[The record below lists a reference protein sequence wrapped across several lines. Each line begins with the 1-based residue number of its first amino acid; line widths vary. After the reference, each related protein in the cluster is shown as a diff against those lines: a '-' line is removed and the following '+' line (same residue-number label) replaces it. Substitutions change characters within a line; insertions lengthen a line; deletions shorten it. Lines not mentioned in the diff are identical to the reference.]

1 MGKSVIMIKGR
12 AYFFF
17 TIMGCAFFLHHAIE
31 AATFTVT
38 DAGDTGVGGTLRY
51 SILVAAPG
59 DSIVFDPS
67 VTNISLS
74 APLPVITQGSLTIT
88 GPVTIDG
95 ASTYSVFSC
104 VPPTPSAGTLTLTN
118 IIIQNGKSKGGN
130 GGNGGSNGG
139 GGGGAG
145 GGGGLYIH
153 NGAQV
158 NLNTM
163 QFTNSTAIG
172 GNGGNNSGGTNG
184 GGGGGGGFGGGNGG
198 AGGSNISGGGGGGG
212 NKAGAGGS
220 NADGGDGG
228 AINTEQGG
236 GGGGGSGSN
245 SSGKNGG
252 VAYLPP
258 TGFYKSLGGT
268 NNGGAGGGGGAGIN
282 SNPYPPPSPPAGAG
296 GNATSTSG
304 GAGGLGAG
312 IDGFFGGGG
321 GGGAPIAG
329 GQFFGGAGT
338 GNGGGG
344 GGPSGVSSTNSQ
356 GGAGGSSGGGGGGGG
371 PSTSTV
377 GGAGGF
383 GAGGGAG
390 VTGGLS
396 LFGGGDGTSN
406 TGAAGGGGGGAGM
419 GGAIFIQ
426 DQATLTI
433 ADSLSLS
440 GNTAAGG
447 SGGNNGTGYG
457 DDIFIRS
464 GGTLIFKN
472 SATLTISSNIESN
485 QGMGGQAVPGQG
497 GLILNSTGGT
507 GTLVLQGINTYT
519 ATTTI
524 QSGILSISSNDN
536 LGDTTLNSGTGNN
549 VVIGS
554 GTLQTMTNNISTPR
568 LFSLTGGATIDTT
581 TTTLTLTGIISG
593 SGSLTK
599 QGTGTLI
606 LSPAFNNTYAGGTT
620 IAAGTVQIGPVG
632 TPGRDAALGALNS
645 RITMASG
652 TTLNIIGAANL
663 QSQRPFLLQGPATF
677 QIDNTATTFLS
688 GNISGSGELIKTG
701 AEALFL
707 GGTNTYSGGTDVQSG
722 TLAGTTNSLQGDITI
737 EDGATLLFLQTPAPG
752 TFQGTLSTNLPTNSG
767 VLQIG
772 NATLTPFPQVTIV
785 GANPNFLGPT
795 DIFPSG
801 VLNVNGSI
809 ANSSLVTISLGGFL
823 SGTGTVGPVDSFG
836 TIRPGNSI
844 GTLTVNGDLVLETT
858 SNLIIEIDPTQ
869 SSRLVV
875 LGERTLEGTLTVVPN
890 ISGFFGLGASYTIE
904 TNTGNS
910 PTGMFSSL
918 NSPPNFI
925 PTVDYFMNSVV
936 LNIFIQQPFLGFPYD
951 NPNEESVG
959 NNINALT
966 SQGYLTASS
975 PLGEAINSLVGFPDS
990 AINNALD
997 QMHPAAF
1004 SAFAEIQ
1011 AALGGQLLTL
1021 FHRRP
1026 VPHCACADR
1035 GRFWIE
1041 PYGNWLK
1048 EKNLGYELGFHAY
1061 SKGAALGFDGEL
1073 TDGWV
1078 VGLGAAWN
1086 DTHMHWAKGRGFS
1099 TITGYYGSIY
1109 TDYTNDNFYIG
1120 LSCVAGWDRC
1130 YSSRHIRF
1138 STIDEHA
1145 RSTRHNLELMGQLT
1159 TALFFGPSFCFAF
1172 PYLNIDYF
1180 YLKEKQANESG
1191 APGLNLQVYDHSG
1204 STLRSEAGFAVQVQ
1218 DVNRANTICLSPLF
1232 GLGWAMEM
1240 PINRSPYRSNFE
1252 DQPISFESYGWDY
1265 TWQLFTLRFGLSLTY
1280 NCLSISGGYVAEMSP
1295 LEHTPFFDQRGD
1307 IRLELSW

>member
-1 MGKSVIMIKGR
+1 MGKSVMKR
-12 AYFFF
+12 RTYFFL
-17 TIMGCAFFLHHAIE
+17 TIVGSFCLCFHVIDAN
-31 AATFTVT
+31 TFTVT
-38 DAGDTGVGGTLRY
+38 DSGDTGINGTLRY
-51 SILVAAPG
+51 SILVASPG

-67 VTNISLS
+67 VTTITLTN
-74 APLPVITQGSLTIT
+74 PLPIITQGSLTIT

-95 ASTYSVFSC
+95 TSTYSAFSSI
-104 VPPTPSAGTLTLTN
+104 PATPNSGTLNLTN
-118 IIIQNGKSKGGN
+118 IVILNGKSKGGD

-145 GGGGLYIH
+145 GGGGLYLH
-153 NGAQV
+153 NGARV
-158 NLNTM
+158 NLSAV
-163 QFTNSTAIG
+163 QFTANTALG
-172 GNGGNNSGGTNG
+172 GNGGSNSGGNNG

-212 NKAGAGGS
+212 NKGGAGGS
-220 NADGGDGG
+220 SANGANGGVL
-228 AINTEQGG
+228 NTEQGG

-245 SSGKNGG
+245 SSGKSGG
-252 VAYLPP
+252 LAYLPP
-258 TGFYKSLGGT
+258 TGFYTASGGT
-268 NNGGAGGGGGAGIN
+268 NNGGAGGGGGGGIN
-282 SNPYPPPSPPAGAG
+282 SNPYPPPPPPAGTG
-296 GNATSTSG
+296 GNASSTSG
-304 GAGGLGAG
+304 GSGGLGAG
-312 IDGFFGGGG
+312 IDGLFGGGG
-321 GGGAPIAG
+321 GGGAPIAS
-329 GQFFGGAGT
+329 GQVFGGNGT

-344 GGPSGVSSTNSQ
+344 GGPSGVSSSNSQ
-356 GGAGGSSGGGGGGGG
+356 GGNGGASGGGGGGGG
-371 PSTSTV
+371 PSSSTT

-390 VTGGLS
+390 ATGGQS
-396 LFGGGDGTSN
+396 IFGGGDGTSN

-433 ADSLSLS
+433 VDTLSLS
-440 GNTAAGG
+440 GNSATGG
-447 SGGNNGTGYG
+447 SGGNNGLSYG

-464 GGTLIFKN
+464 GGTLVFKN
-472 SATLTISSNIESN
+472 SGSLTISSDIESN
-485 QGMGGQAVPGQG
+485 QGIGGQAVAGQG

-507 GTLVLQGINTYT
+507 GTLILQGINTYT
-519 ATTTI
+519 ATTTV
-524 QSGILSISSNDN
+524 QSGTLSISSNDN
-536 LGDTTLNSGTGNN
+536 LGDTTLNSGVGNN
-549 VVIGS
+549 VVIGN
-554 GTLQTMTNNISTPR
+554 GTLQITTNDISTPR

-606 LSPAFNNTYAGGTT
+606 LSPSTNNTYANGTT
-620 IAAGTVQIGPVG
+620 IAAGTVQISPVG
-632 TPGRDAALGALNS
+632 VPGRDSAFGTLNS
-645 RITMASG
+645 RVTMAGG
-652 TTLNIIGAANL
+652 TTLNIAGAANL

-677 QIDNTATTFLS
+677 QIDNTATTFFN

-701 AEALFL
+701 TEALFL

-722 TLAGTTNSLQGDITI
+722 TLAGTTNSLQRDITI
-737 EDGATLLFLQTPAPG
+737 EDGATLIFLQTPSAG

-772 NATLTPFPQVTIV
+772 NATLTPFPQVTIAT
-785 GANPNFLGPT
+785 ANPNFLGPT

-801 VLNVNGSI
+801 VLNVNGSL

-823 SGTGTVGPVDSFG
+823 SGTGIVGPVDNFG

-844 GTLTVNGDLVLETT
+844 GTLTVNGDLILENS

-875 LGERTLEGTLTVVPN
+875 LGERTLDGTLTVVPN
-890 ISGFFGLGASYTIE
+890 ISGFFGLSQSYTIE
-904 TNTGNS
+904 TNTGIL
-910 PTGMFSSL
+910 PTGSFFPVL
-918 NSPPNFI
+918 SPSNFI
-925 PTVDYFMNSVV
+925 PTVDYFTNSVV
-936 LNIFIQQPFLGFPYD
+936 LNIQIDQPFLGFPYD
-951 NPNEESVG
+951 NPNEQSVG
-959 NNINALT
+959 NNIDALT
-966 SQGYLTASS
+966 SQGLLTSNSA
-975 PLGEAINSLVGFPDS
+975 LGQAINSLIGYPDG

-1026 VPHCACADR
+1026 VPHCACSDH
-1035 GRFWIE
+1035 GRLWIE

-1061 SKGAALGFDGEL
+1061 SKGAALGLDGEL
-1073 TDGWV
+1073 TEGWV
-1078 VGLGAAWN
+1078 LGFGAAWN
-1086 DTHMHWAKGRGFS
+1086 DTHMYWAKGRGSS
-1099 TITGYYGSIY
+1099 TISGYFGSIY
-1109 TDYTNDNFYIG
+1109 TDYTSDNFYLG
-1120 LSCVAGWDRC
+1120 LSCVAGWDKC
-1130 YSSRHIRF
+1130 HSSRHIQF
-1138 STIDEHA
+1138 STIDEQAH
-1145 RSTRHNLELMGQLT
+1145 STRHNLELMGQLA
-1159 TALFFGPSFCFAF
+1159 TAVFFGPSYCFAF

-1191 APGLNLQVYDHSG
+1191 APGLNLQVHDHSG
-1204 STLRSEAGFAVQVQ
+1204 NTLRSEAGFAVQVQ
-1218 DVNRANTICLSPLF
+1218 DVNRANTICISPLF

-1240 PINRSPYRSNFE
+1240 PINRTPYRSNFE
-1252 DQPISFESYGWDY
+1252 GEPISFESYGWDY
-1265 TWQLFTLRFGLSLTY
+1265 TWQLFTLRFGFSLTY
-1280 NCLSISGGYVAEMSP
+1280 NCLSLTGGYVAEMSP

-1307 IRLELSW
+1307 IRLDWSW